1 MPMRILH
8 TEGAIRLII
17 NDIVEVLYAPAK
29 AFKRIIENPK
39 YLGAVIVL
47 LLFVGVALAYES
59 AEISKVYSEN
69 TFPSV
74 DKLPMLTNAT
84 LTSGNNLAW
93 QGSQGV
99 NFTNN
104 FVDYFNYN
112 IYVFQPGLSP
122 NDTKSYYN
130 LYGNNSLQIDAANT
144 QNISAALGNVF
155 NVNCDSNGFHNISM
169 TIKLVAPNSTVPTKA
184 TLTLYSINDVDFY
197 TYDLTPSLSNVALV
211 GSWDNLTIPV
221 GPSAQGWT
229 SNGSPTWGNITSLK
243 IDLTYPS
250 NSDITIRIG
259 ALFFRGQYLPSLGL
273 DIIERLLLSFA
284 LQFAFTL
291 FVLSAIMFLFFK
303 GLKTDITWKP
313 IIVAVGFAL
322 FVMVIRELV
331 NLVAALAMPTLYLPV
346 DITPGTIANPLG
358 VLFYPT
364 EAISHL
370 MVSAQVAAN
379 AVNAATSN
387 LGIVALVTFV
397 ISYVWLGALCSIIVG
412 TLKPEFSML
421 KRIAISASSVAITV
435 VILYFVLS
443 ISI

>member
-8 TEGAIRLII
+8 TEAAIIMIL
-17 NDIVEVLYAPAK
+17 NDIAEVLYAPVK

-39 YLGAVIVL
+39 YLGAVIIL

-69 TFPSV
+69 TYPSV

-93 QGSQGV
+93 RGSQGV
-99 NFTNN
+99 NFSNN
-104 FVDYFNYN
+104 FVDYFDYS

-122 NDTKSYYN
+122 NDTASYYS

-144 QNISAALGNVF
+144 QNITAALGNVF
-155 NVNCDSNGFHNISM
+155 NVNCDANGFHNITM
-169 TIKLVAPNSTVPTKA
+169 AIELVSPNGTVPTKA
-184 TLTLYSINDVDFY
+184 TLTLYSINDADFY
-197 TYDLTPSLSNVALV
+197 TYDLTPSLSNTALV
-211 GSWDNLTIPV
+211 GSWENLTIPV

-229 SNGSPTWGNITSLK
+229 SNGSPTWSNITSLK
-243 IDLTYPS
+243 MDLTYPT
-250 NSDITIRIG
+250 NSDITVRIG

-284 LQFAFTL
+284 LQFAFTW
-291 FVLSAIMFLFFK
+291 FVLSAIMFLVFK
-303 GLKTDITWKP
+303 GLKTNITWKP
-313 IIVAVGFAL
+313 IIVAIGFAL
-322 FVMVIRELV
+322 VVMVIRELV
-331 NLVAALAMPTLYLPV
+331 NLVAALAMPTIYLPV

-358 VLFYPT
+358 VLYYPV

-370 MVSAQVAAN
+370 MVSAQAAAN
-379 AVNAATSN
+379 TANAATST
-387 LGIVALVTFV
+387 LGIVALATLV
-397 ISYVWLGALCSIIVG
+397 ISYVWLGTLGTIIVG
-412 TLKPEFSML
+412 TIKPEFSIL
-421 KRIAISASSVAITV
+421 KRIAISASSVAITI